1 MDLHHLHLENAKG
14 LIHMAI
20 FLVVLFKIH
29 VIDRKLSLLEKTVT
43 NK

>member
-1 MDLHHLHLENAKG
+1 MDLHHFHLESAKG
-14 LIHMAI
+14 VFHMAI
-20 FLVVLFKIH
+20 FLAILFKIH

>member
-14 LIHMAI
+14 IFHLAI
-20 FLVVLFKIH
+20 FLAVLFKIH
-29 VIDRKLSLLEKTVT
+29 VIDRKLSLLEKTLT